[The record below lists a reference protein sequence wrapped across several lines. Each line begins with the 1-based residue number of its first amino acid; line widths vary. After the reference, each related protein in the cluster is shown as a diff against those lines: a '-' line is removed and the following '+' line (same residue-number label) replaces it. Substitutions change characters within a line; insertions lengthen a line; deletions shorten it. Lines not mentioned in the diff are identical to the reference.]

1 MNVFGLDPYI
11 GAILIASIG
20 IGLATVVGWLSN
32 EGVYNP
38 RKVATS
44 VLIGFPAAIIVV
56 ATELQ
61 VIVLPDDG
69 GLTGLIVVAGLI
81 AQIAGF
87 DMLVKTGNKVI
98 QKSRVKTS

>member
-69 GLTGLIVVAGLI
+69 GLTDLIVVAGLI

-87 DMLVKTGNKVI
+87 DMLVKTGNKAI